1 MNREDEEEK
10 GRTRKAVFMPLRGTL
25 KR

>member
-10 GRTRKAVFMPLRGTL
+10 GRIRKAVFMPLRGTL